1 MVAVDFG
8 TDGALSSAGVGT
20 LITMITIAVIVVII
34 AEILARAG
42 TISK

>member
-8 TDGALSSAGVGT
+8 TDGTLSSAGIST
-20 LITMITIAVIVVII
+20 LITMIVVAVIVVII